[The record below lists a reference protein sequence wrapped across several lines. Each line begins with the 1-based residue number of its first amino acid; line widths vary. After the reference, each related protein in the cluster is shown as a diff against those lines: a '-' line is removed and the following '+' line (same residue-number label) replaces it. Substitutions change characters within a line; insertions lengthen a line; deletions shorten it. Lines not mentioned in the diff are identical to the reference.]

1 MLLAKQTLRVGW
13 HCSSNYYDGEPRQAF
28 YTIRRSPEWKSH
40 LRDIGIN
47 KEKSNMMNM
56 QNLKISTRLSVTF
69 GLLIAL
75 LVAIVTVALLQ
86 MKTMREV
93 TLDIAEQHL
102 PSVELVNRLKIN
114 FANLRIDETQ
124 HVMNQEDTG
133 MAKTAKEMEDLLR
146 AVNVDMTTYAPLVKG
161 SEEKKSFQSLDAEWK
176 NYTKIHQQIVELST
190 NREKFPARKLLEG
203 DSYAS
208 FERLNALGSQLAEM
222 NHAAATTT
230 TTESGVTYAN
240 ARYTMLGALLTCVLL
255 AAGAAVWLIGSV
267 TQPLNAAIEVASG
280 IAAGDLSQNIDAD
293 STNETGRL
301 LQALA
306 RMQSSLRDI
315 VEQVRQGSGSVANA
329 SAEIAQGNQDLS
341 DRTENQA
348 SALQVTASSMQT
360 LEATVQQN
368 ADNARLANDLAL
380 NASAVATRG
389 GDVVAQVV
397 ETMKGINQS
406 SRQIADII
414 QVIDGIAFQTN
425 ILALNAAVE
434 AARAGEQGRGFAVVA
449 SEVRSLAGRSAEA
462 AKEIKNLI
470 GASVQRVEQGT
481 QLVDR
486 AGVTMSEIVAAIQ
499 RVTGIVGDISAAS
512 SEQSAGVSRVGEAI
526 GQMDQTTQQNAALVE
541 QMAASAGHL
550 RSQANGLVDVV
561 AQFKDGSATAGRG
574 LLRIAASEG

>member
-1 MLLAKQTLRVGW
+1 
-13 HCSSNYYDGEPRQAF
+13 
-28 YTIRRSPEWKSH
+28 
-40 LRDIGIN
+40 
-47 KEKSNMMNM
+47 MMNM

-75 LVAIVTVALLQ
+75 LVVIVTVALLQ

-124 HVMNQEDTG
+124 HVMNQEENG
-133 MAKTAKEMEDLLR
+133 MAKTAKEMEEQLR
-146 AVNVDMTTYAPLVKG
+146 AVNADLSAYAPLVTG
-161 SEEKKSFQSLDAEWK
+161 SEEKKSFQAMEAEWK
-176 NYTKIHQQIVELST
+176 NYVKIHQQIVELST
-190 NREKFPARKLLEG
+190 NREKFTARKLLEG

-208 FERLNALGSQLAEM
+208 FEHLNASGSQLAEM
-222 NHAAATTT
+222 NHAAAATT
-230 TTESGVTYAN
+230 TTESGATYAN
-240 ARYTMLGALLTCVLL
+240 ARYTLLGALVACVLL
-255 AAGAAVWLIGSV
+255 AVGAAVWLVRSV

-280 IAAGDLSQNIDAD
+280 IAAGDLSQNIDAE

-306 RMQSSLRDI
+306 RMQASLRDI

-348 SALQVTASSMQT
+348 SALQVTASSMQS
-360 LEATVQQN
+360 LEATVHQN

-380 NASAVATRG
+380 NASTVATKG

-481 QLVDR
+481 ELVDR
-486 AGVTMSEIVAAIQ
+486 AGVTMTEIVAAIQ
-499 RVTGIVGDISAAS
+499 RVTGIVSEISAAS

-541 QMAASAGHL
+541 QMAASASHL
-550 RSQANGLVDVV
+550 RSQADGLVEVV
-561 AQFKDGSATAGRG
+561 ALFKGGADTSGHG
-574 LLRIAASEG
+574 LLRIAASAS